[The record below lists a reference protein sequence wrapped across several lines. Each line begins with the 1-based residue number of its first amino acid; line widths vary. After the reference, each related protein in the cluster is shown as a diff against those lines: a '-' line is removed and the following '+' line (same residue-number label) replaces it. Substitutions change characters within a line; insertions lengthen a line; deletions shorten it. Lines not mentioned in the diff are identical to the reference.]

1 MTALVPWLVFLHVF
15 SAIVAFG
22 PTFAFA
28 IYGAQAGK
36 EPQHANFM
44 ARANHVVSDRLVL
57 PVVLSMPVT
66 GLLIVWAAGIP
77 LLDTRWLLVA
87 IVIYIGAVL
96 YSRLRAAPG
105 DAQARGADVEPAA
118 ARRDGPLARAD
129 GDPREDP
136 ARRDDPRPGG
146 RPDRLPDGRQADVLM
161 AAEPAT

>member
-96 YSRLRAAPG
+96 YSVFVQRPATLKLVELTSSPPPPG
-105 DAQARGADVEPAA
+105 AT
-118 ARRDGPLARAD
+118 GPS
-129 GDPREDP
+129 PE
-136 ARRDDPRPGG
+136 
-146 RPDRLPDGRQADVLM
+146 LM
-161 AAEPAT
+161 ATLAKIRRGGMILGLAVVLIVFLMVVKPTL

>member
-1 MTALVPWLVFLHVF
+1 MASFVPFLLFLHIL

-77 LLDTRWLLVA
+77 LLEYVTNMHELSRPVVQLFALPMKA
-87 IVIYIGAVL
+87 AGAE
-96 YSRLRAAPG
+96 AAPTRVI
-105 DAQARGADVEPAA
+105 AM
-118 ARRDGPLARAD
+118 
-129 GDPREDP
+129 EDT
-136 ARRDDPRPGG
+136 DD
-146 RPDRLPDGRQADVLM
+146 
-161 AAEPAT
+161 

>member
-96 YSRLRAAPG
+96 YSVFVQRPATLKL
-105 DAQARGADVEPAA
+105 VELTSSPAA
-118 ARRDGPLARAD
+118 TRRDRPLARAD
-129 GDPREDP
+129 GDRREDP

-146 RPDRLPDGRQADVLM
+146 RPDRLPHGRQADVLM

>member
-96 YSRLRAAPG
+96 YSLLVQRPATLKLVELTSSPPPPG
-105 DAQARGADVEPAA
+105 AT
-118 ARRDGPLARAD
+118 GPS
-129 GDPREDP
+129 PE
-136 ARRDDPRPGG
+136 
-146 RPDRLPDGRQADVLM
+146 LM
-161 AAEPAT
+161 ATVAKIRRGGMILGLMVVLIVFLMVVKPTF

>member
-1 MTALVPWLVFLHVF
+1 MTALVPWLVFVHVF

-96 YSRLRAAPG
+96 YSVFVQR
-105 DAQARGADVEPAA
+105 
-118 ARRDGPLARAD
+118 
-129 GDPREDP
+129 
-136 ARRDDPRPGG
+136 
-146 RPDRLPDGRQADVLM
+146 
-161 AAEPAT
+161 PATLKLVELTSSPPPPGATGPSPELMSTLAKIRRGGMILGLAVVLIVFLMVVKPTF